1 MKRRIGMN
9 NLFNWDGISI
19 PQSNL
24 NVRKLAVK
32 CHHDLFI
39 GKNEYGKELFIICL
53 KGNQELIFK
62 KHKITISG
70 LDIDLRKDSH
80 DKQNLVIT
88 LENKSDED
96 IFILLINSII
106 FSMTSADSSKAIY
119 EVFEAIKRWKL
130 FLASKRMHILTPSQI
145 RGLYAELTFLMTLL
159 SEASA
164 EDHQSILDAWKG
176 PEKAQH
182 DFIFNN
188 IAIEIKSLNG
198 DERSTVKISSEDQ
211 LESKF
216 KKLSLKIYALGESE
230 DVENRSSLNQLVEHI
245 TTHLESLEK
254 IDTFYSK
261 LSFAGYLPLEEY
273 NKPQFII
280 KNEKTFSIIDD
291 FPRLTKSN
299 LPVGIVR
306 TSYEILLTDISR
318 FEISNK
324 ITWRS

>member
-1 MKRRIGMN
+1 
-9 NLFNWDGISI
+9 
-19 PQSNL
+19 
-24 NVRKLAVK
+24 
-32 CHHDLFI
+32 
-39 GKNEYGKELFIICL
+39 
-53 KGNQELIFK
+53 
-62 KHKITISG
+62 
-70 LDIDLRKDSH
+70 LRQDSH
-80 DKQNLVIT
+80 EKQNLVIT

-96 IFILLINSII
+96 IFTLLLNSII
-106 FSMTSADSSKAIY
+106 FSMTAADSSKAIY

-130 FLASKRMHILTPSQI
+130 FLASKRMHVLTPSQI

-245 TTHLESLEK
+245 TT
-254 IDTFYSK
+254 
-261 LSFAGYLPLEEY
+261 
-273 NKPQFII
+273 
-280 KNEKTFSIIDD
+280 
-291 FPRLTKSN
+291 
-299 LPVGIVR
+299 
-306 TSYEILLTDISR
+306 
-318 FEISNK
+318 
-324 ITWRS
+324 